1 MNVQSGER
9 VRAYPTRA
17 VYSNFRSASA
27 RPRARSR
34 GRSRTPAV
42 RVRPVSAVVRAP
54 VRRVEMKVAPR
65 PKVVKVRPS
74 KADTP
79 ILAQSK
85 VEAAKA
91 VMGTYF
97 PNIYR
102 NTVRPGE
109 QITAPCQPMTT
120 TDRYTF
126 TTVAD
131 AFIGGYSMLANVI
144 PSMNIHWC
152 RAGTLAAGN
161 GYAAT
166 TVQQQAP
173 MYTAAST
180 TVLNYR
186 VAAMEVRIEALST
199 SSNIQGEWACI
210 NDATDLTLGFNF
222 LTVSNAAN
230 AARGT
235 LTDARPG
242 FRFIWLSQSE
252 YDDDNQ
258 AVADA
263 PTSQLT
269 SIKLAVNTS
278 AAANFTVYIT
288 TTWVLTPNAAGQ
300 YFFPGRPYNV
310 DPASYARGME
320 AFGALIQENS
330 KIITDPE
337 VADGKHEGYL
347 SKIAYAIANT
357 VGEARLLVRA
367 LAGAAA
373 LGRAAWSYG
382 AAISDSM
389 TVQEHLCLGIF
400 GALDADALQ
409 LMFGNLEEK
418 KTFVPEEVRKAFL
431 TLSKYRVETHRGR
444 NFKALELV
452 LKDDSSSQITVVL
465 PAQGARLS
473 MAPQPVSAR
482 K

>member
-9 VRAYPTRA
+9 VRAYPARP

-27 RPRARSR
+27 KPRARSR
-34 GRSRTPAV
+34 GRSRTPAKP
-42 RVRPVSAVVRAP
+42 RDTRPIRNRLVEAKIMQQISKKPYKPPKMDQPLLAP
-54 VRRVEMKVAPR
+54 
-65 PKVVKVRPS
+65 
-74 KADTP
+74 
-79 ILAQSK
+79 SK

-131 AFIGGYSMLANVI
+131 AFTGGYTMIANVI
-144 PSMNIHWC
+144 PNMNIHWC
-152 RAGTLAAGN
+152 RAGTLSVGT
-161 GYAAT
+161 GFAAT
-166 TVQQQAP
+166 VVQQQAP
-173 MYTAAST
+173 MYSAAST
-180 TVLNYR
+180 TVLNFR
-186 VAAMEVRIEALST
+186 VAAMEVRIETLAT
-199 SSNIQGEWACI
+199 SSAIQGEWAAI
-210 NDATDLTLGFNF
+210 NDASDIALGFNF

-252 YDDDNQ
+252 GDDDQVAVSDLPTNQ
-258 AVADA
+258 ITA
-263 PTSQLT
+263 
-269 SIKLAVNTS
+269 IKLAINTA

-300 YFFPGRPYNV
+300 YFFPGRPYCV

-320 AFGALIQENS
+320 AFGSLVQENS
-330 KIITDPE
+330 KIITDP
-337 VADGKHEGYL
+337 VAADGKHEGFL
-347 SKIAYAIANT
+347 SKVAYAIANT

-373 LGRAAWSYG
+373 LGRAAFGYG
-382 AAISDSM
+382 AAIADSM
-389 TVQEHLCLGIF
+389 TVQEHLCLGLF
-400 GALDADALQ
+400 GVLDADALQ
-409 LMFGNLEEK
+409 RMFSGLEEK

-431 TLSKYRVETHRGR
+431 TLSKYRVEMHKTHMGR
-444 NFKALELV
+444 IPEIV
-452 LKDDSSSQITVVL
+452 SKDDSSSQVTMVIPSHSAKL
-465 PAQGARLS
+465 SIPAPLS
-473 MAPQPVSAR
+473 SGR